1 MKFVSDFRQVG
12 DFFRLPNHKRW
23 LDFHLPIEIGSHDID
38 EIYTESDAQYNLYN
52 LLKTRLVL
60 LKINS
65 KRCTAYIPEK
75 S

>member
-1 MKFVSDFRQVG
+1 MFAY
-12 DFFRLPNHKRW
+12 L
-23 LDFHLPIEIGSHDID
+23 EIGSHDIA
-38 EIYTESDAQYNLYN
+38 EIYAESDAQYNLYN